1 LSACRTL
8 EAISR
13 IERHTIGQMDAFDT
27 DELIQNWVTSHIQV
41 IGEAANHVTEGLR
54 SRHPEV
60 PWPKIIGMR
69 HILVHSYFEMDLE
82 AVRGVVTRDLSS
94 LKTQISAILAEL
106 SGDR

>member
-1 LSACRTL
+1 
-8 EAISR
+8 
-13 IERHTIGQMDAFDT
+13 MDAFDT

-54 SRHPEV
+54 SLHPEV

-69 HILVHSYFEMDLE
+69 HILVHSYFEIDLE

-106 SGDR
+106 SGDE

>member
-13 IERHTIGQMDAFDT
+13 IERHTIGRMDAFDT